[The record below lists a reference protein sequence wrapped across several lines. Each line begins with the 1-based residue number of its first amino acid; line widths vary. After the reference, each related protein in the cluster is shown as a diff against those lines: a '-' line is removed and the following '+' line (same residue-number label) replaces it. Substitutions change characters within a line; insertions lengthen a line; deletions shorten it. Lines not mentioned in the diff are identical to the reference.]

1 MLFSKRLYR
10 GKSKGLFEI
19 AVELKCNPSP
29 KSKLNE
35 LHQLLAH
42 HPAFQNI
49 SRLERL
55 AQKYGVY
62 VLFCPKYHCE
72 INAIEGCWAHMK
84 QFIRKR
90 TDQKYHTMI
99 KLMKESR
106 TNFEQKEVHLKL
118 FRRFWKCLEA
128 YDQGKTYSEV
138 LQLFFSKTCT
148 GTNTGHLKVTNTNL
162 NS

>member
-55 AQKYGVY
+55 AQKYGAY
-62 VLFCPKYHCE
+62 VLFCP
-72 INAIEGCWAHMK
+72 
-84 QFIRKR
+84 
-90 TDQKYHTMI
+90 
-99 KLMKESR
+99 
-106 TNFEQKEVHLKL
+106 
-118 FRRFWKCLEA
+118 
-128 YDQGKTYSEV
+128 
-138 LQLFFSKTCT
+138 
-148 GTNTGHLKVTNTNL
+148 
-162 NS
+162 